1 MRYSIKK
8 QVLLLSI
15 LFYFNPQINAQKKIF
30 IRIYQIGS
38 PGAIKGLYAGHTDST
53 LIIFS
58 KRQQDTISYLNIEQ
72 IKTRRS
78 TGHHILIG
86 AIIGS
91 IAGTVTGLI
100 THKNLPPSDPNCQFC
115 GIIDYSFNFTQSE
128 DALAGALLGAVAGT
142 ATGTVIGLTKK
153 RETLF
158 VAGNFQNWKAIR
170 TRLEA
175 WPVFIRG
182 GNNK

>member
-1 MRYSIKK
+1 VS
-8 QVLLLSI
+8 
-15 LFYFNPQINAQKKIF
+15 
-30 IRIYQIGS
+30 
-38 PGAIKGLYAGHTDST
+38 HTDST

-58 KRQQDTISYLNIEQ
+58 KHQQDTFSYLNIQQ

-91 IAGTVTGLI
+91 IVGAVTGLI
-100 THKNLPPSDPNCQFC
+100 TNKNSPPSDANCQLC
-115 GIIDYSFNFTQSE
+115 GVLDYSFNFTQSE
-128 DALAGALLGAVAGT
+128 AALAGALLGTAAGT
-142 ATGTVIGLTKK
+142 AAGTVMGLTKK
-153 RETLF
+153 RETLV

-175 WPVFIRG
+175 WPVYTRG
-182 GNNK
+182 Q